1 MLALVT
7 DEMAAE
13 DDIKR
18 KGLIFDSIDA
28 NYKKDVTAVV
38 KQTMEAVLPS
48 LTDPTRDPI
57 AAIQILEDGIAALA
71 GPKAHYA
78 DTKGVTDSK
87 HLDQRRRKVE
97 AIEAHQAEMRKI
109 AAKFREIIKMKA
121 QPVLDLLKA
130 TKELNDADSGAG
142 GPELKEFGKLLNDE
156 STRKALFQS
165 VDIDQ
170 ADGLLAML
178 YAQDSATMD
187 RFTAELAK
195 TGAADSGFM
204 DPLCKKAIEKEAA
217 KATDKGTFFRENSL
231 ATKLAS
237 TYVTNSPAGKAYCE
251 NVSGKFLER
260 SKGKG
265 PLEVDP
271 VKNTN
276 LSDKDIQ
283 KNITAQ
289 KKFLGPV
296 IDDLTSDPNAIPPEM
311 AKIAGIFFDEAK
323 RVTGDDDFATT
334 QAGGFI
340 MLRVV
345 NPVIIR
351 TSAERTNAQKKD
363 SDRDKAANDQRLAML
378 QTKLLQNMSNG
389 ATFEKEPLHATVR
402 RSDRRYQWRLRPA
415 SHQAAWL
422 PQGCRGER
430 AAGMS
435 AIR

>member
-1 MLALVT
+1 
-7 DEMAAE
+7 
-13 DDIKR
+13 
-18 KGLIFDSIDA
+18 
-28 NYKKDVTAVV
+28 
-38 KQTMEAVLPS
+38 
-48 LTDPTRDPI
+48 
-57 AAIQILEDGIAALA
+57 
-71 GPKAHYA
+71 
-78 DTKGVTDSK
+78 
-87 HLDQRRRKVE
+87 
-97 AIEAHQAEMRKI
+97 MRKI

-195 TGAADSGFM
+195 TLAADSGFM

-251 NVSGKFLER
+251 NVSGKFLKR

-363 SDRDKAANDQRLAML
+363 SDRDKAANDQRLATL

-389 ATFEKEPLHATVR
+389 ATSR
-402 RSDRRYQWRLRPA
+402 RRP
-415 SHQAAWL
+415 SCNRSTIRSSI
-422 PQGCRGER
+422 PR
-430 AAGMS
+430 AATPRKPPSCVASSRVSRRTRRGDDEGFVNRCSPFRRGSGRQKS
-435 AIR
+435 AVRTRCGLPPEIKTSAASGLEL